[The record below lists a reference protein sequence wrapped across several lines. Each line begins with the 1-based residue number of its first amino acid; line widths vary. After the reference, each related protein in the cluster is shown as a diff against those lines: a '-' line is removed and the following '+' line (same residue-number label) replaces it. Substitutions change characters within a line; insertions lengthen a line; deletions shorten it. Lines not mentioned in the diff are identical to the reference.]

1 MRPDFILKNVMVY
14 QTFRQCFEKRDVA
27 VAGETFYCISPA
39 ISYPGVEERDGKGR
53 YMLPGLV
60 DIHMHIE
67 SSMTYPGEFS
77 RITLPYGVTTV
88 VADAHEMANVF
99 GMDGIRAF
107 MAQKTKQDIFWAIP
121 SSVPATN
128 EKLETAG
135 AALGVKEISEM
146 ASLDG
151 VLCLGEIMNYKDLSA
166 EGESRTRALIDV
178 CRKAG
183 KNLRIEGHCPGLTG
197 TDLNRFIYEGVDAD
211 HTQQTPQSVMEKTEL
226 GMFLELQFK
235 SLTPEVVKT
244 VCDHELYEN
253 VALVTDDTMA
263 DKLLTGHLNKI
274 IETAVRAGMPMEKA
288 IYCATWT
295 PSRRMH
301 LDDRGMIAPG
311 KIADFMLLDSLD
323 GIEPVVVYKKGECV
337 YCRADEVC
345 SAAKGRKAQEVC
357 AVAAGCGAE
366 AAKMQAAG
374 ISKVRADKSGQAAAP
389 VAAACSFPD
398 SFYRTINCRPAEISD
413 FVLKAEK
420 PDAKWAEVN
429 VMKIGAF
436 GTATTPVKR
445 RVEVKD
451 GVLDWKSAGLSLAVV
466 FERYGKNGN
475 IGYGF
480 VEGALTK
487 PGAVATTWSHD
498 SHNLFVLGTD
508 ENDMKL
514 AQRRVLE
521 LQGAYVVFAGGKSLA
536 EARLTIGGIV
546 SDQPIEVLG
555 QELKEVRAAME
566 GLGYVNNNVIMSMS
580 TLCLPVSPKL
590 KLTDHG
596 LLTVPGQEHVPL
608 VEKYGK

>member
-27 VAGETFYCISPA
+27 VAGEKFYCISPA
-39 ISYPGVEERDGKGR
+39 ISYPGVREIDGKGR

-226 GMFLELQFK
+226 GMFLELQSK

-274 IETAVRAGMPMEKA
+274 IETAVKAGMPMEKA

-345 SAAKGRKAQEVC
+345 GAAKGRKAQEAC
-357 AVAAGCGAE
+357 A
-366 AAKMQAAG
+366 
-374 ISKVRADKSGQAAAP
+374 
-389 VAAACSFPD
+389 VAAACSFPA
-398 SFYRTINCRPAEISD
+398 SFYHTINCRPAEISD
-413 FVLKAEK
+413 FVLKAED

-429 VMKIGAF
+429 VMKIGTF

-451 GVLDWKSAGLSLAVV
+451 GVLDWKSAGLTLAVV

-475 IGYGF
+475 VGYGL

-514 AQRRVLE
+514 TQRRVLE
-521 LQGAYVVFAGGKSLA
+521 LQGAYVVFSEGRSLA

>member
-27 VAGETFYCISPA
+27 VAGEKFYCISPA

-274 IETAVRAGMPMEKA
+274 IETAVKAGMPMEKA

-337 YCRADEVC
+337 YCRADEAC
-345 SAAKGRKAQEVC
+345 GAAKGRKAQEAC

-374 ISKVRADKSGQAAAP
+374 ISEVRADKSGQAAAP

-413 FVLKAEK
+413 FVLKAEE

-429 VMKIGAF
+429 VMKIGTF

-451 GVLDWKSAGLSLAVV
+451 GVLDWKSAGLTLAVV

-475 IGYGF
+475 VGYGL

-514 AQRRVLE
+514 AQKRVLE

>member
-27 VAGETFYCISPA
+27 VAGEKFYCVSPA
-39 ISYPGVEERDGKGR
+39 ISYPGAREIDGKGR

-135 AALGVKEISEM
+135 ASLGVKEISEM

-166 EGESRTRALIDV
+166 EGESRTRDLIDV
-178 CRKAG
+178 CRNAG

-197 TDLNRFIYEGVDAD
+197 ADLNRFIYEGVDAD

-244 VCDHELYEN
+244 VCDNELYEN

-274 IETAVRAGMPMEKA
+274 IETAVKAGMPMEKA

-337 YCRADEVC
+337 YCKDDEAC
-345 SAAKGRKAQEVC
+345 GAAEGRKAQEEC
-357 AVAAGCGAE
+357 AGAAGCGAE
-366 AAKMQAAG
+366 AQSAGVNGSQAG
-374 ISKVRADKSGQAAAP
+374 SGAP
-389 VAAACSFPD
+389 AAAACSFPD
-398 SFYRTINCRPAEISD
+398 SFYHTINCRPAEISD
-413 FVLKAEK
+413 FVLKAEE

-429 VMKIGAF
+429 VMKIGTF

-475 IGYGF
+475 IGYGL
-480 VEGALTK
+480 VEGALMK

-514 AQRRVLE
+514 AQRRVLK

-546 SDQPIEVLG
+546 SDQPVEVLG

-608 VEKYGK
+608 IEKYEK

>member
-1 MRPDFILKNVMVY
+1 MKPDFILKNVMVY

-27 VAGETFYCISPA
+27 VAGEKFYCISPA
-39 ISYPGVEERDGKGR
+39 ISYPGVKEIDGKGR

-107 MAQKTKQDIFWAIP
+107 MEQKTKQDIFWAIP

-128 EKLETAG
+128 EKLETSG
-135 AALGVKEISEM
+135 ASLGVKEVSEM
-146 ASLDG
+146 AGLDG

-166 EGESRTRALIDV
+166 EGESRTRDLIDV
-178 CRKAG
+178 CRNAG

-197 TDLNRFIYEGVDAD
+197 ADLNRFIYEGVDAD
-211 HTQQTPQSVMEKTEL
+211 HTQQTPQSVLEKSEL
-226 GMFLELQFK
+226 GMFLELQLK
-235 SLTPEVVKT
+235 SLTPEVVKA
-244 VCDHELYEN
+244 VCDNALYEN

-263 DKLLTGHLNKI
+263 DKLLVGQLNKI
-274 IETAVRAGMPMEKA
+274 IEAAVKAGMPMEKA

-323 GIEPVVVYKKGECV
+323 GVEPVVVYKKGECV
-337 YCRADEVC
+337 YRKDDEVC
-345 SAAKGRKAQEVC
+345 
-357 AVAAGCGAE
+357 CGAE
-366 AAKMQAAG
+366 VAAVQSAG
-374 ISKVRADKSGQAAAP
+374 GVQTGSGAP
-389 VAAACSFPD
+389 KAAACSFPD
-398 SFYRTINCRPAEISD
+398 SFYHTINCRPVEISD
-413 FVLKAEK
+413 FVLKAED

-429 VMKIGAF
+429 VMKIGTF
-436 GTATTPVKR
+436 GTDTTPVKR

-608 VEKYGK
+608 VEKYEK

>member
-27 VAGETFYCISPA
+27 VAGEKFYCVSPA
-39 ISYPGVEERDGKGR
+39 ISYPGVREIDGKGR

-166 EGESRTRALIDV
+166 EGESRTRDLINV

-211 HTQQTPQSVMEKTEL
+211 HTQQTPQSVTEL

-274 IETAVRAGMPMEKA
+274 IETAVKAGMPMEKA

-323 GIEPVVVYKKGECV
+323 GIDPVVVYKKGECV
-337 YCRADEVC
+337 YCKADEVC
-345 SAAKGRKAQEVC
+345 GAAKGRKAQEAC
-357 AVAAGCGAE
+357 A
-366 AAKMQAAG
+366 
-374 ISKVRADKSGQAAAP
+374 
-389 VAAACSFPD
+389 VAAACSFPA
-398 SFYRTINCRPAEISD
+398 SFYHTINCRPAEISD
-413 FVLKAEK
+413 FVLKAED

-429 VMKIGAF
+429 VMKIGTF

-475 IGYGF
+475 VGYGL

-546 SDQPIEVLG
+546 SDQPIEALG

>member
-1 MRPDFILKNVMVY
+1 MKPDFILKNVMVY

-27 VAGETFYCISPA
+27 VAGEKFYCISPA

-128 EKLETAG
+128 EKLETSG
-135 AALGVKEISEM
+135 ASLGVKEVSEM
-146 ASLDG
+146 AGLDG

-166 EGESRTRALIDV
+166 EGESRTRDLIDV
-178 CRKAG
+178 CRSAG

-197 TDLNRFIYEGVDAD
+197 ADLNRFIYEGVDAD
-211 HTQQTPQSVMEKTEL
+211 HTQQTPQSVLEKSEL
-226 GMFLELQFK
+226 GMFLELQLK
-235 SLTPEVVKT
+235 SLTPEVVKV
-244 VCDHELYEN
+244 VCDNALYEN

-263 DKLLTGHLNKI
+263 DKLLVGQLNKI
-274 IETAVRAGMPMEKA
+274 IEAAVKAGMPMEKA

-323 GIEPVVVYKKGECV
+323 GVEPVVVYKKGECV
-337 YCRADEVC
+337 YRKADEAC
-345 SAAKGRKAQEVC
+345 GAAEGRKAQEC
-357 AVAAGCGAE
+357 AGVAGCGVE
-366 AAKMQAAG
+366 AAAVQSAGGVQAG
-374 ISKVRADKSGQAAAP
+374 SGAP

-398 SFYRTINCRPAEISD
+398 SFCHTINCRPAEISD
-413 FVLKAEK
+413 FVLKAED

-429 VMKIGAF
+429 VMKIGTF

-451 GVLDWKSAGLSLAVV
+451 GVLDWKAAGLSLAVV

>member
-1 MRPDFILKNVMVY
+1 MTADLIIKNANVFMTY
-14 QTFRQCFEKRDVA
+14 RQCFEKRDVA
-27 VAGETFYCISPA
+27 VAGEKFYCVSPA
-39 ISYPGVEERDGKGR
+39 ISYPGVREIDGKGR

-135 AALGVKEISEM
+135 ASLGVKEISEM

-166 EGESRTRALIDV
+166 EGESRTRDLINV
-178 CRKAG
+178 CRNAG

-197 TDLNRFIYEGVDAD
+197 ADLNRFIYEGVDAD

-323 GIEPVVVYKKGECV
+323 GIDPVVVYKKGECV
-337 YCRADEVC
+337 YCKADEVC
-345 SAAKGRKAQEVC
+345 GAAKGRKAQEAC
-357 AVAAGCGAE
+357 A
-366 AAKMQAAG
+366 
-374 ISKVRADKSGQAAAP
+374 
-389 VAAACSFPD
+389 VAAACSFPA
-398 SFYRTINCRPAEISD
+398 SFYHTINCRPAEISD
-413 FVLKAEK
+413 FVLKAED

-429 VMKIGAF
+429 VMKIGTF

-475 IGYGF
+475 VGYGL

>member
-1 MRPDFILKNVMVY
+1 
-14 QTFRQCFEKRDVA
+14 
-27 VAGETFYCISPA
+27 
-39 ISYPGVEERDGKGR
+39 
-53 YMLPGLV
+53 
-60 DIHMHIE
+60 
-67 SSMTYPGEFS
+67 
-77 RITLPYGVTTV
+77 
-88 VADAHEMANVF
+88 
-99 GMDGIRAF
+99 
-107 MAQKTKQDIFWAIP
+107 
-121 SSVPATN
+121 
-128 EKLETAG
+128 
-135 AALGVKEISEM
+135 
-146 ASLDG
+146 
-151 VLCLGEIMNYKDLSA
+151 MNYKDLSA
-166 EGESRTRALIDV
+166 EGESRTRDLINV
-178 CRKAG
+178 CRNAG

-197 TDLNRFIYEGVDAD
+197 ADLNRFIYEGVDAD

-244 VCDHELYEN
+244 VCDNELYEN

-323 GIEPVVVYKKGECV
+323 GIDPVVVYKKGECV
-337 YCRADEVC
+337 YCKDKKAYG
-345 SAAKGRKAQEVC
+345 AAE
-357 AVAAGCGAE
+357 
-366 AAKMQAAG
+366 
-374 ISKVRADKSGQAAAP
+374 
-389 VAAACSFPD
+389 AAACSFPA
-398 SFYRTINCRPAEISD
+398 SFYHTINCRPAEISD
-413 FVLKAEK
+413 FVLKAED

-429 VMKIGAF
+429 VMKIGTF
-436 GTATTPVKR
+436 GTATTPVKC

-475 IGYGF
+475 IGYSL

-521 LQGAYVVFAGGKSLA
+521 LQGAYVVFAEGRSLA
-536 EARLTIGGIV
+536 EAGLTIGGIV

-555 QELKEVRAAME
+555 QELKEVRTAME
-566 GLGYVNNNVIMSMS
+566 GLGYVNNNVVMSMS

>member
-27 VAGETFYCISPA
+27 VAGEKFYCVSPA
-39 ISYPGVEERDGKGR
+39 ISYPGVREIDGKGR

-135 AALGVKEISEM
+135 ASLGVKEISEM

-166 EGESRTRALIDV
+166 EGESRTRDLINV
-178 CRKAG
+178 CRNAG

-197 TDLNRFIYEGVDAD
+197 ADLNRFIYEGVDAD

-244 VCDHELYEN
+244 VCDNELYEN

-323 GIEPVVVYKKGECV
+323 GIDPVVVYKKGECV
-337 YCRADEVC
+337 YCKDEEAYG
-345 SAAKGRKAQEVC
+345 AAE
-357 AVAAGCGAE
+357 
-366 AAKMQAAG
+366 
-374 ISKVRADKSGQAAAP
+374 
-389 VAAACSFPD
+389 AAACSFPA
-398 SFYRTINCRPAEISD
+398 SFYHTINCRPAEISD
-413 FVLKAEK
+413 FVLKAED

-429 VMKIGAF
+429 VMKIGTF

-475 IGYGF
+475 VGYGL

-521 LQGAYVVFAGGKSLA
+521 LQGAYVVFSEGRSLA

>member
-27 VAGETFYCISPA
+27 VAGEKFYCVSPA
-39 ISYPGVEERDGKGR
+39 ISYPGVREIDGKGR
-53 YMLPGLV
+53 FMLRGLV

-67 SSMTYPGEFS
+67 SAMPYPGEFA
-77 RITLPYGVTTV
+77 RMTLPYGVTTV

-135 AALGVKEISEM
+135 ASLGVKEISEM

-166 EGESRTRALIDV
+166 EGESRTRDLINV
-178 CRKAG
+178 CRNAG

-197 TDLNRFIYEGVDAD
+197 ADLNRFIYEGVDAD
-211 HTQQTPQSVMEKTEL
+211 HTQQTPQSVMGKTEL
-226 GMFLELQFK
+226 GMFLELQCK

-244 VCDHELYEN
+244 VCDNELYEN

-323 GIEPVVVYKKGECV
+323 GIDPVVVYKKGECV
-337 YCRADEVC
+337 YCKADEVC
-345 SAAKGRKAQEVC
+345 GAAKGRKAQEAC
-357 AVAAGCGAE
+357 A
-366 AAKMQAAG
+366 
-374 ISKVRADKSGQAAAP
+374 
-389 VAAACSFPD
+389 VAAACSFPA
-398 SFYRTINCRPAEISD
+398 SFYHTINCRPAEISD
-413 FVLKAEK
+413 FVLKAED

-429 VMKIGAF
+429 VMKIGTF

-475 IGYGF
+475 VGYGL

-596 LLTVPGQEHVPL
+596 LLTVPGQEHVQL
-608 VEKYGK
+608 VEKYER

>member
-27 VAGETFYCISPA
+27 VAGEKFYCVSPA
-39 ISYPGVEERDGKGR
+39 ISYPGVREIDGKGR

-135 AALGVKEISEM
+135 ASLGVKEISEM

-166 EGESRTRALIDV
+166 EGESRTRDLINV
-178 CRKAG
+178 CRNAG

-197 TDLNRFIYEGVDAD
+197 ADLNRFIYEGVDAD

-244 VCDHELYEN
+244 VCDNELYEN

-311 KIADFMLLDSLD
+311 KIADFMLLDNLD
-323 GIEPVVVYKKGECV
+323 GIDPVVVYKKGECV
-337 YCRADEVC
+337 YCKDKEAYG
-345 SAAKGRKAQEVC
+345 AAE
-357 AVAAGCGAE
+357 
-366 AAKMQAAG
+366 
-374 ISKVRADKSGQAAAP
+374 
-389 VAAACSFPD
+389 AAACSFPA
-398 SFYRTINCRPAEISD
+398 SFYHTINCRPAEISD
-413 FVLKAEK
+413 FVLKAED
-420 PDAKWAEVN
+420 PDAKWAE
-429 VMKIGAF
+429 
-436 GTATTPVKR
+436 
-445 RVEVKD
+445 VEVKD

-475 IGYGF
+475 VGYGL

-521 LQGAYVVFAGGKSLA
+521 LQGAYVVFAEGRSLA
-536 EARLTIGGIV
+536 EAGLTIGGIV

-596 LLTVPGQEHVPL
+596 LLTVPGQEHVSL

>member
-1 MRPDFILKNVMVY
+1 MKPDFILKNVMVY

-27 VAGETFYCISPA
+27 VAGEKFYCISPA

-53 YMLPGLV
+53 HMLPGLV

-77 RITLPYGVTTV
+77 KITLPYGVTTV

-166 EGESRTRALIDV
+166 EGESRTRDLIDV
-178 CRKAG
+178 CRNAG

-197 TDLNRFIYEGVDAD
+197 ADLNRFIYEGVDAD
-211 HTQQTPQSVMEKTEL
+211 HTQQTPQSVVEKTEL

-244 VCDHELYEN
+244 VCDNELYEN

-323 GIEPVVVYKKGECV
+323 GIDPVVVYKKGECV
-337 YCRADEVC
+337 YCKADEVC
-345 SAAKGRKAQEVC
+345 GAAKGRKAQEAC
-357 AVAAGCGAE
+357 A
-366 AAKMQAAG
+366 
-374 ISKVRADKSGQAAAP
+374 
-389 VAAACSFPD
+389 VAAACSFPA
-398 SFYRTINCRPAEISD
+398 SFYHTINCRPVEISD
-413 FVLKAEK
+413 FVLKAED

-429 VMKIGAF
+429 VMKIGTF

-475 IGYGF
+475 VGYGL

>member
-27 VAGETFYCISPA
+27 VAGEKFYCISPA

-135 AALGVKEISEM
+135 ASLGVKEISEM

-166 EGESRTRALIDV
+166 EGESRTRDLIDV
-178 CRKAG
+178 CRNAG

-197 TDLNRFIYEGVDAD
+197 ADLNRFIYEGVDAD

-226 GMFLELQFK
+226 GMFLELQSK
-235 SLTPEVVKT
+235 SLTTEVVKT
-244 VCDHELYEN
+244 VCDNELYEN

-274 IETAVRAGMPMEKA
+274 IETAVKAGMPMEKA

-475 IGYGF
+475 VGYGL

>member
-135 AALGVKEISEM
+135 ASLGVKEISEM

-166 EGESRTRALIDV
+166 EGESRTRDLINV
-178 CRKAG
+178 CRNAG

-197 TDLNRFIYEGVDAD
+197 ADLNRFIYEGVDAD

-244 VCDHELYEN
+244 VCDNELYEN

-274 IETAVRAGMPMEKA
+274 IETAVKAGMPMEKA

-337 YCRADEVC
+337 YCRADEAC
-345 SAAKGRKAQEVC
+345 GAAKGRKAQEAC

-374 ISKVRADKSGQAAAP
+374 ISEVRADKSGQAAAP

-413 FVLKAEK
+413 FVLKAEE

-429 VMKIGAF
+429 VMKIGTF

-451 GVLDWKSAGLSLAVV
+451 GVLEWKSAGLSLAVV

-475 IGYGF
+475 VGYGL

-514 AQRRVLE
+514 AQKRVLE

>member
-27 VAGETFYCISPA
+27 VAGEKFYCISPA

-274 IETAVRAGMPMEKA
+274 IETAVKAGMPMEKA

-323 GIEPVVVYKKGECV
+323 GIDPVVVYKKGECV
-337 YCRADEVC
+337 YCRADEAC
-345 SAAKGRKAQEVC
+345 GAAKGRKAQEAC

-374 ISKVRADKSGQAAAP
+374 ISEVRADKSGQAAAP

-413 FVLKAEK
+413 FVLKAEE

-429 VMKIGAF
+429 VMKIGTF

-451 GVLDWKSAGLSLAVV
+451 GVLDWKSAGLTLAVV

-475 IGYGF
+475 VGYGL

-514 AQRRVLE
+514 AQKRVLE

>member
-27 VAGETFYCISPA
+27 VAGEKFYCVSPA
-39 ISYPGVEERDGKGR
+39 ISYPGVQEIDGKGR

-128 EKLETAG
+128 EKLETSG
-135 AALGVKEISEM
+135 ASLGVKEVSEM
-146 ASLDG
+146 AALDG

-166 EGESRTRALIDV
+166 EGESRTRDLIDV
-178 CRKAG
+178 CRNAG

-197 TDLNRFIYEGVDAD
+197 ADLNRFIYEGVDAD
-211 HTQQTPQSVMEKTEL
+211 HTQQTPQSVLEKTEL
-226 GMFLELQFK
+226 GMFLELQLK
-235 SLTPEVVKT
+235 SLTPEVVKV
-244 VCDHELYEN
+244 VCDNALYEN

-263 DKLLTGHLNKI
+263 DKLLVGQLNKI
-274 IETAVRAGMPMEKA
+274 IEAAVKAGMPMEKA

-311 KIADFMLLDSLD
+311 KIADFMLLDSLN

-337 YCRADEVC
+337 YCKADEVC
-345 SAAKGRKAQEVC
+345 GAAEGRKAQEEC
-357 AVAAGCGAE
+357 AGAAG
-366 AAKMQAAG
+366 
-374 ISKVRADKSGQAAAP
+374 SGVPA
-389 VAAACSFPD
+389 AAACSFPD
-398 SFYRTINCRPAEISD
+398 SFYHTINCRPAEISD
-413 FVLKAEK
+413 FVLKAED

-429 VMKIGAF
+429 VMKIGTF

-451 GVLDWKSAGLSLAVV
+451 GVLDWKSAGLCLAVV
-466 FERYGKNGN
+466 YERYGKNGN

-536 EARLTIGGIV
+536 EAELTIGGIV

-596 LLTVPGQEHVPL
+596 LLTVPGQERVPL
-608 VEKYGK
+608 IEKYEG

>member
-1 MRPDFILKNVMVY
+1 MKPDFILKNVMVY

-27 VAGETFYCISPA
+27 VAGEKFYCISPA
-39 ISYPGVEERDGKGR
+39 ISYPGVEEIDGKGR

-67 SSMTYPGEFS
+67 SSMTCPGEFS

-128 EKLETAG
+128 EKLETSG
-135 AALGVKEISEM
+135 ASLCVKEAAEM
-146 ASLDG
+146 ASEDG
-151 VLCLGEIMNYKDLSA
+151 VLCLGEIMNYKDLSV
-166 EGESRTRALIDV
+166 EGESRTRQMIEA
-178 CRKAG
+178 CRNVG
-183 KNLRIEGHCPGLTG
+183 RNLRIEGHCPGLTG
-197 TDLNRFIYEGVDAD
+197 EDLNRFIYEGVDAD
-211 HTQQTPQSVMEKTEL
+211 HTQQTPQSVLEKTEL
-226 GMFLELQFK
+226 GMFLELQLK

-244 VCDHELYEN
+244 VCENGLYEN

-263 DKLLTGHLNKI
+263 DRLLIGQLNKI
-274 IETAVRAGMPMEKA
+274 IEAAVKAGMPMEKA

-311 KIADFMLLDSLD
+311 KIADFMLLESLD
-323 GIEPVVVYKKGECV
+323 GIEPVAVYKKGECV
-337 YCRADEVC
+337 YRKVDDAPAESFVHT
-345 SAAKGRKAQEVC
+345 SAE
-357 AVAAGCGAE
+357 
-366 AAKMQAAG
+366 
-374 ISKVRADKSGQAAAP
+374 
-389 VAAACSFPD
+389 CSFPE
-398 SFYRTINCRPAEISD
+398 SFYHTIKCRPAEVSD
-413 FVLKAEK
+413 FVLKAED
-420 PDAKWAEVN
+420 PQVKWAEVN
-429 VMKIGAF
+429 VMKIGTF
-436 GTATTPVKR
+436 GTATMPVKR

-451 GVLDWKSAGLSLAVV
+451 GVLDWKSAGLSLGVI

-475 IGYGF
+475 IGFGL
-480 VEGALTK
+480 VEGALK
-487 PGAVATTWSHD
+487 ESGAVATTWSHD

-508 ENDMKL
+508 EEDMKL

-521 LQGAYVVFAGGKSLA
+521 LQGAYVVFSGGKSLA

-546 SDQPIEVLG
+546 SDQPVEVLG

-566 GLGYVNNNVIMSMS
+566 GLGYENNNVIMSMS
-580 TLCLPVSPKL
+580 TLCLTVSPKL

-596 LLTVPGQEHVPL
+596 LLTVPEQEKVPL
-608 VEKYGK
+608 VAEYEGKNDEKDH

>member
-244 VCDHELYEN
+244 VCDNELYEN

-274 IETAVRAGMPMEKA
+274 IETAVKAGMPMEKA

-337 YCRADEVC
+337 YCRADEAC
-345 SAAKGRKAQEVC
+345 GAAKGRKAQEAC

-374 ISKVRADKSGQAAAP
+374 ISEVRADKSGQAAAP

-413 FVLKAEK
+413 FVLKAED

-429 VMKIGAF
+429 VMKIGTF

-475 IGYGF
+475 VGYGL

>member
-1 MRPDFILKNVMVY
+1 MTADLIIKNANVFMTY
-14 QTFRQCFEKRDVA
+14 RQCFEKRDVA
-27 VAGETFYCISPA
+27 VAGEKFYCVSPA
-39 ISYPGVEERDGKGR
+39 ISYPGVREIDGKGR

-135 AALGVKEISEM
+135 ASLGVKEISEM

-166 EGESRTRALIDV
+166 EGESRTRDLINV
-178 CRKAG
+178 CRNAG

-197 TDLNRFIYEGVDAD
+197 ADLNRFIYEGVDAD
-211 HTQQTPQSVMEKTEL
+211 HTQQTPQSVMGKTEL

-244 VCDHELYEN
+244 VCDNELYEN

-323 GIEPVVVYKKGECV
+323 GIDPVVVYKKGECV
-337 YCRADEVC
+337 YCKADEVC
-345 SAAKGRKAQEVC
+345 GAAKGRKAQEAC
-357 AVAAGCGAE
+357 A
-366 AAKMQAAG
+366 
-374 ISKVRADKSGQAAAP
+374 
-389 VAAACSFPD
+389 VAAACSFPA
-398 SFYRTINCRPAEISD
+398 SFYHTINCRPAEISD
-413 FVLKAEK
+413 FVLKAED

-429 VMKIGAF
+429 VMKIGTF

-475 IGYGF
+475 VGYGL

>member
-337 YCRADEVC
+337 YCRADEAC
-345 SAAKGRKAQEVC
+345 GAAKGRKAQEAC

-374 ISKVRADKSGQAAAP
+374 ISEVRADKSGQAAAP

-413 FVLKAEK
+413 FVLKAED

-429 VMKIGAF
+429 VMKIGTF

-475 IGYGF
+475 VGYGL